1 MAEDTAEQQKPKR
14 QLSIS
19 RLLLP
24 LLIGTTI
31 SVIIGFFVVGYLSL
45 TEPPAPPEDTHNLM
59 DKKQQQAAL
68 TKADSD
74 TEKADSNTDDAT
86 EMVMN
91 EDGTFDFAQYRYF
104 SFPLPFVVNFANGE
118 GMMTVEIAIAT
129 YATTLR
135 GERLIEKLTAFT
147 PKMRSAIN
155 LVLAEQVHADV
166 ITVSKRKTLE
176 SKLLA
181 AIRQVIDGTEPN
193 KPSGITDLHFIKFVI
208 SGVR

>member
-1 MAEDTAEQQKPKR
+1 MSEDTAEQQKPKR
-14 QLSIS
+14 QLPIS

-24 LLIGTTI
+24 LLIGATI

-45 TEPPAPPEDTHNLM
+45 TEPPAPPEDIHNLM
-59 DKKQQQAAL
+59 EKKQQQVAL

-74 TEKADSNTDDAT
+74 TGDTT

-129 YATTLR
+129 YETTLR
-135 GERLIEKLTAFT
+135 GERLLEKLTTFA
-147 PKMRSAIN
+147 PKMRSTIN

-166 ITVSKRKTLE
+166 ITVEKRKALE

-181 AIRQVIDGTEPN
+181 AIRPVIDGTKPE
-193 KPSGITDLHFIKFVI
+193 KPSGITDLHFIKFVV

>member
-1 MAEDTAEQQKPKR
+1 MAENEAEQQKSNR

-19 RLLLP
+19 RLFLP
-24 LLIGTTI
+24 LLIGATI

-45 TEPPAPPEDTHNLM
+45 TEPPAPTEDTQNLV

-68 TKADSD
+68 AEADS
-74 TEKADSNTDDAT
+74 ATDDTT

-91 EDGTFDFAQYRYF
+91 EDGTFDFAEYRYF

-129 YATTLR
+129 YETTLR
-135 GERLIEKLTAFT
+135 GERLIEKLTTFA
-147 PKMRSAIN
+147 PKMRSTIN

-166 ITVSKRKTLE
+166 ITVAQRKALE

-181 AIRQVIDGTEPN
+181 AIRQVIDGTEPK

-208 SGVR
+208 SGVS

>member
-14 QLSIS
+14 QISIS

-24 LLIGTTI
+24 LLIGATI

-59 DKKQQQAAL
+59 DKKQQQVAL
-68 TKADSD
+68 TNADSD
-74 TEKADSNTDDAT
+74 TDDAT

-129 YATTLR
+129 YETTLR
-135 GERLIEKLTAFT
+135 GERLLEKLTTFA
-147 PKMRSAIN
+147 PKMRSTIN

-166 ITVSKRKTLE
+166 ITVAKRKALE

-181 AIRQVIDGTEPN
+181 AIRPVIDGTEPK

>member
-74 TEKADSNTDDAT
+74 TDDAT
-86 EMVMN
+86 EMVVN

-129 YATTLR
+129 YETTLR
-135 GERLIEKLTAFT
+135 GERLIEKLTTFA
-147 PKMRSAIN
+147 PKMRSTIN

-166 ITVSKRKTLE
+166 ITVTKRKALE

-181 AIRQVIDGTEPN
+181 AIRPVIDGTEPK

>member
-14 QLSIS
+14 QISIS

-24 LLIGTTI
+24 LLIGATI

-45 TEPPAPPEDTHNLM
+45 TEPPAPPEDIHNLM
-59 DKKQQQAAL
+59 EKKQQQVAL

-74 TEKADSNTDDAT
+74 TGDTT

-181 AIRQVIDGTEPN
+181 AIRQVIDGTEPK

>member
-14 QLSIS
+14 QISIS

-24 LLIGTTI
+24 LLIGATI

-45 TEPPAPPEDTHNLM
+45 TEPPPPPEDMHNLM
-59 DKKQQQAAL
+59 DKKEQQVGLAE
-68 TKADSD
+68 ADD
-74 TEKADSNTDDAT
+74 ATDDAT
-86 EMVMN
+86 EVVMN

-104 SFPLPFVVNFANGE
+104 SFPLPFVVNFANGK

-129 YATTLR
+129 YETTLR
-135 GERLIEKLTAFT
+135 GERLIEKLTTFT

-155 LVLAEQVHADV
+155 FVLAEQIHADV
-166 ITVSKRKTLE
+166 NTVAKRKALE

-181 AIRQVIDGTEPN
+181 AIRQVIDGTQPE

-208 SGVR
+208 SGIS

>member
-24 LLIGTTI
+24 LLIGATI

-45 TEPPAPPEDTHNLM
+45 TEPPAPPEDTHNVM

-74 TEKADSNTDDAT
+74 TDDAT

-129 YATTLR
+129 YETTLR
-135 GERLIEKLTAFT
+135 GERLIEKLTTFA
-147 PKMRSAIN
+147 PKMRSTIN

-166 ITVSKRKTLE
+166 TTVAKRKALK

-181 AIRQVIDGTEPN
+181 AIKQVIDGTVPT